1 MPSGFSMS
9 TISSFKCTENKHY
22 VYRGKDCLE
31 KFSESLRKHAVKIIK
46 FKKKNKEVVIK
57 RAAGI
62 IWKCY
67 ICKDKFGNN
76 YLTGTKCCRV
86 RDYRV
91 YT

>member
-1 MPSGFSMS
+1 MS

-31 KFSESLRKHAVKIIK
+31 KFSEFLRKHAVKIIK
-46 FKKKNKEVVIK
+46 FKKKNKEVVNK

-67 ICKDKFGNN
+67 ICKDKFGIY
-76 YLTGTKCCRV
+76 YLTGTKYCGV
-86 RDYRV
+86 RDHCV